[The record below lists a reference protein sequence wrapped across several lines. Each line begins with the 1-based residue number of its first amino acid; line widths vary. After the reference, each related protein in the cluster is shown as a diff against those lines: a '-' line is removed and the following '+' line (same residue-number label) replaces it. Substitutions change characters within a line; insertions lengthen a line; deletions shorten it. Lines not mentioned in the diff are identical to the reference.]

1 MPSSV
6 SAVVV
11 DRLGDG
17 IAVLRLNRPQALN
30 AINED
35 IRRALPPALAALNA
49 DDTVRAVVIAGAGER
64 AFSAGQDLAE
74 AAGYTV
80 DDVDRWFTELHAAYG
95 AVRAMDKPTV
105 AAVVGVA
112 AGAGY
117 QIALY
122 CDLRVTHAEARIGQ
136 PEVKTGLASILGTS
150 LMMWHLPFGINAELS
165 LGGDLISGERAYQ
178 LGIVNAL
185 VAREAVLD
193 EAISRAREL
202 GARPPQAIRL
212 TKQRMRELT
221 QAQFADILV
230 AAKRYQ
236 RLAYESGEPQRTIPR
251 LLQAMQK
258 AKKSS

>member
-1 MPSSV
+1 V
-6 SAVVV
+6 TAVLVE
-11 DRLGDG
+11 RLDEG
-17 IAVLRLNRPQALN
+17 IALVSLNRPQALN

-35 IRRALPPALAALNA
+35 IRRALPPALGALNA
-49 DDTVRAVVIAGAGER
+49 DRSVRAVLLRGAGER

-74 AAGYTV
+74 GARYTI
-80 DDVDRWFTELHAAYG
+80 DDVERWFTELHTAYA

-105 AAVVGVA
+105 AAILGVA

-122 CDLRVTHAEARIGQ
+122 CDLRMTHAEARIGQ
-136 PEVKTGLASILGTS
+136 PEVKTGLGSILGTS

-165 LGGDLISGERAYQ
+165 LTGELISGERAYQ

-185 VAREAVLD
+185 VAREAVF
-193 EAISRAREL
+193 EAALARARAL
-202 GARPPQAIRL
+202 AALPPNALRL

-221 QAQFADILV
+221 QAQFDDILV

-236 RLAYESGEPQRTIPR
+236 CLAYESGEPQRTMPE
-251 LLQAMQK
+251 LLEALQK
-258 AKKSS
+258 GKKRS

>member
-1 MPSSV
+1 M
-6 SAVVV
+6 SAVLV
-11 DRLGDG
+11 DQRDGG

-35 IRRALPPALAALNA
+35 IRRALPPALAELNA
-49 DDTVRAVVIAGAGER
+49 DPAVRAVVIAGAGER

-74 AAGYTV
+74 GAGYTI
-80 DDVDRWFTELHAAYG
+80 DDVDRWFTELHAAYA
-95 AVRAMDKPTV
+95 AVRALDKPTL

-136 PEVKTGLASILGTS
+136 PEVKTGLGSILGTS

-165 LGGDLISGERAYQ
+165 LTGELISGERAYQ

-185 VAREAVLD
+185 VARDTVLD
-193 EAISRAREL
+193 EALARARVLAE
-202 GARPPQAIRL
+202 RPAHAVRI

-221 QAQFADILV
+221 QAQFDDILV

-236 RLAYESGEPQRTIPR
+236 RLAYESGEPQRTMPR
-251 LLQAMQK
+251 LMEAMQK
-258 AKKSS
+258 GRKRS

>member
-1 MPSSV
+1 MT
-6 SAVVV
+6 AVLVE
-11 DRLGDG
+11 RLDEG
-17 IAVLRLNRPQALN
+17 IALVSLNRPQALN

-35 IRRALPPALAALNA
+35 IRRALPPALGALNA
-49 DDTVRAVVIAGAGER
+49 DASVRAVLIRGAGER

-74 AAGYTV
+74 GARYTI
-80 DDVDRWFTELHAAYG
+80 DDVERWFTELHTAYA
-95 AVRAMDKPTV
+95 AVRAIDKPTV
-105 AAVVGVA
+105 AAVLGVA

-136 PEVKTGLASILGTS
+136 PEVKTGLGSILGTS

-165 LGGDLISGERAYQ
+165 LTGELISGERAYQ

-185 VAREAVLD
+185 VAREAVF
-193 EAISRAREL
+193 EAALARARAL
-202 GARPPQAIRL
+202 AALPPNALRL

-221 QAQFADILV
+221 QAQFDDILV

-236 RLAYESGEPQRTIPR
+236 RLAYESGEPQRTMPE
-251 LLQAMQK
+251 LLEALQK
-258 AKKSS
+258 GKKRS

>member
-1 MPSSV
+1 M
-6 SAVVV
+6 SAVLVE
-11 DRLGDG
+11 RLDEG
-17 IAVLRLNRPQALN
+17 IALVSLNRPQALN

-35 IRRALPPALAALNA
+35 IRLALPPALGALNA
-49 DDTVRAVVIAGAGER
+49 DRSVRAVLIRGAGER

-74 AAGYTV
+74 GARYTI
-80 DDVDRWFTELHAAYG
+80 DDVERWFTELHTAYA

-105 AAVVGVA
+105 AAVLGVA

-136 PEVKTGLASILGTS
+136 PEVKTGLGSILGTS

-165 LGGDLISGERAYQ
+165 LTGDLISGERAYQ

-185 VAREAVLD
+185 VAREAVFENAL
-193 EAISRAREL
+193 ARARAL
-202 GARPPQAIRL
+202 AALPPNALRL

-221 QAQFADILV
+221 QAQFDDILL

-236 RLAYESGEPQRTIPR
+236 RLAYESGEPQRTMPQ
-251 LLQAMQK
+251 LLEALQK
-258 AKKSS
+258 GKKRS

>member
-1 MPSSV
+1 V
-6 SAVVV
+6 TAVLVE
-11 DRLGDG
+11 RLDEG
-17 IAVLRLNRPQALN
+17 IALVSLNRPQALN

-49 DDTVRAVVIAGAGER
+49 DASVRALVIRGAGER
-64 AFSAGQDLAE
+64 AFSAGPDLAE
-74 AAGYTV
+74 GARYAI
-80 DDVDRWFTELHAAYG
+80 DDVERWFTELHAAYA
-95 AVRAMDKPTV
+95 AVRAMDKPAV

-136 PEVKTGLASILGTS
+136 PEVKTGLGSILGTS

-165 LGGDLISGERAYQ
+165 LTGELISGERAYQ

-185 VAREAVLD
+185 VAREAVFE
-193 EAISRAREL
+193 EALARARAL
-202 GARPPQAIRL
+202 AALPPNALRL

-221 QAQFADILV
+221 QAQFDDILV

-236 RLAYESGEPQRTIPR
+236 RLAYESGEPQRTMPK
-251 LLQAMQK
+251 LLEALQK
-258 AKKSS
+258 GKKRS

>member
-1 MPSSV
+1 MSAA
-6 SAVVV
+6 SAVLVE
-11 DRLGDG
+11 RLDGG
-17 IAVLRLNRPQALN
+17 IAVVRLNRPQALN
-30 AINED
+30 AIDES

-49 DDTVRAVVIAGAGER
+49 DPAVRAVVVTGAGER

-74 AAGYTV
+74 GAGYTI

-105 AAVVGVA
+105 AAVIGVA

-136 PEVKTGLASILGTS
+136 PEVKTGLGSILGTS

-165 LGGDLISGERAYQ
+165 LTGDLISGERASQ
-178 LGIVNAL
+178 LGLVNAL
-185 VAREAVLD
+185 VARDAVLD
-193 EAISRAREL
+193 EALVRARMLAE
-202 GARPPQAIRL
+202 RPPNADRL

-221 QAQFADILV
+221 QAQFEDILV

-236 RLAYESGEPQRTIPR
+236 RLAYESGEPQHAMPR
-251 LLQAMQK
+251 LMEAMQK
-258 AKKSS
+258 GKKAS

>member
-1 MPSSV
+1 M
-6 SAVVV
+6 SAVLV
-11 DRLGDG
+11 DQRDGG
-17 IAVLRLNRPQALN
+17 IAVVRLNRPQALN

-35 IRRALPPALAALNA
+35 IRRALPPALAELNA
-49 DDTVRAVVIAGAGER
+49 DPAVRAVVIAGAGER

-74 AAGYTV
+74 GAGYTI
-80 DDVDRWFTELHAAYG
+80 DDVDRWFTELHAAYA
-95 AVRAMDKPTV
+95 AVRALDKPTV

-136 PEVKTGLASILGTS
+136 PEVKTGLGSILGTS

-165 LGGDLISGERAYQ
+165 LTGELISGERAYQ

-185 VAREAVLD
+185 VARGAVLD
-193 EAISRAREL
+193 EALARARVLAE
-202 GARPPQAIRL
+202 RPAHAVRI

-221 QAQFADILV
+221 QAQFDDILV

-236 RLAYESGEPQRTIPR
+236 RLAYESGEPQRTMPR
-251 LLQAMQK
+251 LMEAMQK
-258 AKKSS
+258 GRKRS